1 MARFRGITRD
11 NTRKGFRA
19 SITHNDRKIDIGRYD
34 TVKEAEAAIIA
45 ARQPWVTHRRAED

>member
-1 MARFRGITRD
+1 MARFRDIPRD
-11 NTRKGFRA
+11 TTRKGFRA

-45 ARQPWVTHRRAED
+45 ARQPWVTH

>member
-1 MARFRGITRD
+1 MAGFRGITRD

-34 TVKEAEAAIIA
+34 TFDEAEAAVRA
-45 ARQPWVTHRRAED
+45 ARQPWVTH